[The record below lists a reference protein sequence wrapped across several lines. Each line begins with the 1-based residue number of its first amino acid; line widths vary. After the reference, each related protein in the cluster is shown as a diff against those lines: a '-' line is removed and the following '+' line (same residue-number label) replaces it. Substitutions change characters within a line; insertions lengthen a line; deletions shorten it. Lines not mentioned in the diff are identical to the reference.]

1 MIGNIFA
8 SMSFLFVASLLVV
21 SVSSATPSTKTEAD
35 LVSVILAAIKGQ
47 NEMDSVA
54 RYLGMSRDALA
65 KELPL
70 ETSGK

>member
-1 MIGNIFA
+1 MFGNIFA

-21 SVSSATPSTKTEAD
+21 TVSSATPSTKTGAD